1 MNEDVVAVFIPI
13 VAIVMSLG
21 IPIIYQILDYRRRRD
36 VVEAHHKE
44 RMAAIERGME
54 LPPLP
59 EAFYGPLDRNKRPR
73 HLLTGMV
80 WLFIGIAL
88 FLALGAVAGEDVRF
102 FAPDSRR
109 GWPRVPDLLLHRRQA
124 RGCRFQSQ
132 GSRPRRGRPK
142 GLSDRT
148 PWRSPFRDGLRFSIT
163 GRCCAAPDSA
173 GPRDAKMPAA
183 SIPL

>member
-36 VVEAHHKE
+36 IVNAHHKE
-44 RMAAIERGME
+44 RLAAIERGME
-54 LPPLP
+54 LPPLS
-59 EAFYGPLDRNKRPR
+59 EAFYSPLDRNKRPR

-102 FAPDSRR
+102 F
-109 GWPRVPDLLLHRRQA
+109 
-124 RGCRFQSQ
+124 
-132 GSRPRRGRPK
+132 
-142 GLSDRT
+142 GLI
-148 PWRSPFRDGLRFSIT
+148 PAGVGLAFLIYYFIEGKHEVAAFRAKE
-163 GRCCAAPDSA
+163 AA
-173 GPRDAKMPAA
+173 RDAAA
-183 SIPL
+183 SKA